1 MKDPEAEI
9 SKIVE
14 QISNNGLLIKR
25 NEIGIYKREEWRIQ
39 EESRFIIIVSPFD
52 KDLAYR
58 SISADDYDI
67 TRIMKLDETVYPS
80 LVRNKIIKKTFF
92 DMPLDPVKLNNI
104 EIMLGPM
111 TDDAD
116 EIIVRSLLKDFPNA
130 QIKFSKFK
138 DKLRNHT

>member
-1 MKDPEAEI
+1 
-9 SKIVE
+9 
-14 QISNNGLLIKR
+14 
-25 NEIGIYKREEWRIQ
+25 
-39 EESRFIIIVSPFD
+39 
-52 KDLAYR
+52 
-58 SISADDYDI
+58 
-67 TRIMKLDETVYPS
+67 MKLDETVYPS
-80 LVRNKIIKKTFF
+80 LVRNKTIKKTFF